1 MLARHGQLIMP
12 AAVPPGRVHVPGAA
26 HPEGQ
31 QRLQLHGLRLASPAE
46 GERRALAATQPRRP
60 VDVVPRAR
68 VRDRQRCLMHGVV
81 VERCQHL
88 FSSVLAYQH
97 CRLQLKVQA
106 RVKGLA
112 SCRPRTYGKQYQTNS
127 V

>member
-1 MLARHGQLIMP
+1 VHDAERSVDDATVGVEPERDREVVILGVAVEPEAVVVIGM
-12 AAVPPGRVHVPGAA
+12 AA
-26 HPEGQ
+26 
-31 QRLQLHGLRLASPAE
+31 
-46 GERRALAATQPRRP
+46 
-60 VDVVPRAR
+60 AR